1 MFHSK
6 AKESRRQSVEIFFK
20 PNVQQGTTYKKQVI
34 NYLDYTGIVIDTHES
49 TQLFKSILSSFHSF
63 NIRKASKIGKLNG
76 ISDRSLAQEYY
87 DQTVACLQGLLTY
100 LSTLTYSLTYLL
112 THSIKGLNMITI
124 WRKMK

>member
-1 MFHSK
+1 M
-6 AKESRRQSVEIFFK
+6 
-20 PNVQQGTTYKKQVI
+20 I

-87 DQTVACLQGLLTY
+87 DQTVECLQGLLTFLLAY
-100 LSTLTYSLTYLL
+100 LLTHSL